1 MCVVIQA
8 DVGSPETL
16 SLPWAVAL
24 VPQHAV
30 LLSGGRNLF
39 WVPEV
44 SAIEMQHWL
53 AANAHGPG
61 MSSVIFVVR
70 YSAAHAYE
78 SAKAFVG
85 GCNRQALAN
94 RSEEHTSELQSLMRN
109 TYAVHC

>member
-8 DVGSPETL
+8 DVGSPATL

-24 VPQHAV
+24 VTQHAV

-61 MSSVIFVVR
+61 MSSVILGVR
-70 YSAAHAYE
+70 YSAAQTYG
-78 SAKAFVG
+78 SVKAFVG
-85 GCNRQALAN
+85 GCNIKALAK
-94 RSEEHTSELQSLMRN
+94 RHGYGKVGTRE
-109 TYAVHC
+109 

>member
-1 MCVVIQA
+1 MMCVVIQA
-8 DVGSPETL
+8 DVGSPALL

-24 VPQHAV
+24 VPHNAV

-39 WVPEV
+39 WVPEL

-53 AANAHGPG
+53 AANAHGHG

-85 GCNRQALAN
+85 GCNRQARAN
-94 RSEEHTSELQSLMRN
+94 WHGLGRVGTR
-109 TYAVHC
+109 